1 MLYWLFGVDSK
12 EHKAL
17 LASIMADTDE
27 SFFTWAIETVPLWN
41 NTTTLN
47 QVIRIHGNRDRVLS
61 FRAADFTIK
70 GGGHLM
76 IVTRAKEISDIIKKV
91 LA

>member
-12 EHKAL
+12 EHRTL

-27 SFFTWAIETVPLWN
+27 GFFTWAIETISLWD

-47 QVIRIHGNRDRVLS
+47 QVIQIHGNKDRVLS
-61 FRAADFTIK
+61 IRAADFIIK

-76 IVTRAKEISDIIKKV
+76 VVTRAKEISDIIKKV
-91 LA
+91 LN